1 LIYDA
6 ANPVISGMLW
16 IIPLKQNT
24 PQPPEPTMRQERTVQ
39 ATVFDIFAEHEI
51 GRELNAMS
59 RWLDQQRSLL
69 SLVAADLSG
78 HGIKETGRHGLPAE
92 AVLRCALLKQ
102 YRQLSYVELAFHLED
117 SASFISFARL
127 PLSWSPKKS
136 VLQQTISAISAAS
149 WEAINRA
156 VLSSARQ
163 QKLDDGSV
171 VRIDSTVTEALM
183 HAPTDSSLLWDGVR
197 VMVRLL
203 KQAETLL
210 GATPFTWRNHRR
222 LAKKRAAAIQY
233 SRGKRRKAK
242 LYRDLITATRATMAS
257 LRRAAQHLLASGSIE
272 AVVWRCEVEQYL
284 PLIERVIDQTERRVF
299 AGEAVPAGEKLVSLF
314 EAHTDIIVKGGRD
327 VHYGHKLNLTT
338 GRSGLVFDI
347 VVEAGNPADSE
358 RFLPMLERHIA
369 RQDTAPRQ
377 TASDGGYASIANLEQ
392 AKALGV
398 DDVVFHKKR
407 GMAIDAMAKS
417 RWVYRK
423 LRNFRAGIEANIS
436 CLKRAFGLDRCTWR
450 GLAHFQ
456 SYVWSSVVAYNLTLF
471 ARLAQL

>member
-1 LIYDA
+1 LIDDA

-24 PQPPEPTMRQERTVQ
+24 PQSPEPTMRQERTVQ

-136 VLQQTISAISAAS
+136 VLQRTISAISAISAAS

-171 VRIDSTVTEALM
+171 VRIDSTVTESLM

-242 LYRDLITATRATMAS
+242 LYRDMITATHATM
-257 LRRAAQHLLASGSIE
+257 G
-272 AVVWRCEVEQYL
+272 V
-284 PLIERVIDQTERRVF
+284 
-299 AGEAVPAGEKLVSLF
+299 
-314 EAHTDIIVKGGRD
+314 
-327 VHYGHKLNLTT
+327 TT
-338 GRSGLVFDI
+338 ACG
-347 VVEAGNPADSE
+347 
-358 RFLPMLERHIA
+358 
-369 RQDTAPRQ
+369 
-377 TASDGGYASIANLEQ
+377 TAS
-392 AKALGV
+392 
-398 DDVVFHKKR
+398 
-407 GMAIDAMAKS
+407 
-417 RWVYRK
+417 
-423 LRNFRAGIEANIS
+423 S
-436 CLKRAFGLDRCTWR
+436 CKWRHRSR
-450 GLAHFQ
+450 GLA
-456 SYVWSSVVAYNLTLF
+456 L
-471 ARLAQL
+471 

>member
-1 LIYDA
+1 
-6 ANPVISGMLW
+6 
-16 IIPLKQNT
+16 
-24 PQPPEPTMRQERTVQ
+24 MRQERTVQ

-51 GRELNAMS
+51 GRELNAIS
-59 RWLDQQRSLL
+59 QWLDEQRWLFGLI
-69 SLVAADLSG
+69 AADLRG

-102 YRQLSYVELAFHLED
+102 YRQLSYMELAFHLED
-117 SASFISFARL
+117 STSFRAFARL

-171 VRIDSTVTEALM
+171 VRIDSTVTESLM

-233 SRGKRRKAK
+233 SRGKRQKAK

-257 LRRAAQHLLASGSIE
+257 LRLAAQHLLASGSIE
-272 AVVWRCEVEQYL
+272 AVVLRHQAEQYL

-299 AGEAVPAGEKLVSLF
+299 AGEAVPACEKLVSLF
-314 EAHTDIIVKGGRD
+314 ETHTDIIVKGGRD

-338 GRSGLVFDI
+338 GRSGLVFDV

-369 RQDTAPRQ
+369 RQDTVPRQ

-398 DDVVFHKKR
+398 HDVVFHKKR
-407 GMAIDAMAKS
+407 GMAIEDMAKS